1 MAKATLIHPIKSLH
15 GTLAKDNRFYI
26 RTLNGKTIIQ
36 RKPDRSKHIPTEKE
50 KQNQERFKH
59 TYVKKSKKHLPHSN
73 HIRDHLAT
81 TSGPL
86 YRNEIEKR

>member
-59 TYVKKSKKHLPHSN
+59 TYVKKSNKTP
-73 HIRDHLAT
+73 T
-81 TSGPL
+81 T
-86 YRNEIEKR
+86 